1 MLLPLLDCL
10 LLDDKG
16 GDENVDSSPA
26 FSLSLLLIHIR
37 GEWDK
42 AKQSCW
48 KSREPCTIR
57 CSLNRGG
64 IGLVWLGKGYFERV
78 PEHLRA
84 MSVMPKR
91 ATWPPWAPTLLVEL
105 HKCSSDVG
113 NPKGGTL
120 FSDKGLN
127 LSM

>member
-10 LLDDKG
+10 SRDDQG
-16 GDENVDSSPA
+16 GDGNVDFIPCFLPPVCFSPRSEETGTKHTNHA
-26 FSLSLLLIHIR
+26 GKA
-37 GEWDK
+37 GEPTNQVCPD
-42 AKQSCW
+42 
-48 KSREPCTIR
+48 
-57 CSLNRGG
+57 GG
-64 IGLVWLGKGYFERV
+64 WFGLVQLGKVYFERV

-105 HKCSSDVG
+105 HKCNLDVG
-113 NPKGGTL
+113 MSKHGTL